1 MHPGI
6 YLPNMAGEDWS
17 QTENEAIVSDYLA
30 MLDAE
35 LSGLRPNKTEHRRNL
50 QKLLNDRSEGSV
62 EFKHCNISA
71 VMIELGFPYI
81 SGYKPRW
88 NFQKGTLTATV
99 TEHLKARQ
107 GLIAKVA
114 ADAEQIPV
122 IPTVDDILKV
132 LTDPP
137 KPKEKAEAIV
147 KERSPVYAPRFV
159 DYIARE
165 ARNRDLGLLGEE
177 FVLRFE
183 QARLIRMGHETL
195 AVKIEHTSK
204 LRGDG
209 DGFDILSFETSG
221 KERLIEVKTTKYGI
235 ETPFY
240 VSRNEASVSRNSSD
254 RYHLYRL
261 YSFRETPKLF
271 ILPGALD
278 STCIL
283 EPELYSAT
291 VA

>member
-1 MHPGI
+1 
-6 YLPNMAGEDWS
+6 
-17 QTENEAIVSDYLA
+17 

-50 QKLLNDRSEGSV
+50 QKLLNDRSEGSI
-62 EFKHCNISA
+62 EFKHCNVSA

-81 SGYKPRW
+81 AGYKPRW
-88 NFQKGTLTATV
+88 NFQKGSLTATV

-107 GLIAKVA
+107 GLIAKVE
-114 ADAEQIPV
+114 ADAEQVPAV
-122 IPTVDDILKV
+122 PEVDDILRV

-137 KPKEKAEAIV
+137 KPKEKADRVV
-147 KERSPVYAPRFV
+147 KERSLVYAPRFV

-165 ARNRDLGLLGEE
+165 ARNRNLGLLGEE
-177 FVLRFE
+177 FVLRYE
-183 QARLIRMGHETL
+183 QARLIHAGQEKW
-195 AVKIEHTSK
+195 AAKIEHVSK

-209 DGFDILSFETSG
+209 DGFDILSYEVSG

-240 VSRNEASVSRNSSD
+240 VSRNERAVSSRSAE

-271 ILPGALD
+271 ILDGALE
-278 STCIL
+278 STCVL